1 MESSNITTREAGL
14 HKALTKRQITM
25 IAIGGAI
32 GTGLFMGS
40 GIAIGYAGPAVL
52 ISYAIAALIAVI
64 MVFSLAEMAVA
75 HPSAGSFGTYAEMY
89 LNRWAGFVVRY
100 TYWII
105 QVVAVGGEAVAVG
118 LYMTYW
124 FPGTPVWMWSAAFG
138 LILIY
143 VNCKSVA
150 NFGSFEYW
158 FALIKVAAIMAFIV
172 IGLAH
177 VFGIGT
183 GRPPVG
189 MHNLT
194 GLEGGFMPHGFSGVW
209 MGVLMAIFSFYG
221 VEIVAVTSGEAE
233 NPKQAIPHALKSM
246 VLRLTLFYVLAL
258 GIMVA
263 YLPWTEA
270 GAKVVQQS
278 PFVKLFAHAGIA
290 QAAGI
295 MNFVVIT
302 AALSSMNTN
311 IYLSSR
317 MLFSL
322 SRGYAPGFVG
332 KLTANGT
339 PLRATLISGA
349 GVLATTSVLLQPA
362 RLQLPVRRG
371 AVRRHLRL
379 DHDPGHAPAL
389 PSRLAWRRAA
399 GAHAAVSHRPDHR
412 HRAAGRDPGHD
423 GAGHRVLEHLVD
435 HRRAM
440 ADRGIAGV
448 CVLAPAAGTCRRAG
462 GGAG

>member
-1 MESSNITTREAGL
+1 
-14 HKALTKRQITM
+14 
-25 IAIGGAI
+25 
-32 GTGLFMGS
+32 
-40 GIAIGYAGPAVL
+40 
-52 ISYAIAALIAVI
+52 
-64 MVFSLAEMAVA
+64 
-75 HPSAGSFGTYAEMY
+75 
-89 LNRWAGFVVRY
+89 
-100 TYWII
+100 
-105 QVVAVGGEAVAVG
+105 
-118 LYMTYW
+118 
-124 FPGTPVWMWSAAFG
+124 MWSAAFG

-177 VFGIGT
+177 VRHRHRPSAGRHAHGT
-183 GRPPVG
+183 GGRF
-189 MHNLT
+189 HAARL
-194 GLEGGFMPHGFSGVW
+194 GGVDGRADGDLL
-209 MGVLMAIFSFYG
+209 VLRRG
-221 VEIVAVTSGEAE
+221 DRGRDLGRGGK
-233 NPKQAIPHALKSM
+233 PKQAIPHALKSM
-246 VLRLTLFYVLAL
+246 VLRRLFYVLAL

-322 SRGYAPGFVG
+322 SRGGMRRASSASSPPP
-332 KLTANGT
+332 

-349 GVLATTSVLLQPA
+349 GVLATTSVSFFSPHAYNYLFGVALFGGIFVWIMI
-362 RLQLPVRRG
+362 LVT
-371 AVRRHLRL
+371 HLRF
-379 DHDPGHAPAL
+379 
-389 PSRLAWRRAA
+389 RRAWRARRSA
-399 GAHAAVSHRPDHR
+399 AHAVFPIAQIT
-412 HRAAGRDPGHD
+412 
-423 GAGHRVLEHLVD
+423 
-435 HRRAM
+435 
-440 ADRGIAGV
+440 GIALLVESWSRWGWT
-448 CVLAPAAGTCRRAG
+448 PSSGTSRGSSACHG
-462 GGAG
+462 